1 MVIYE
6 TCFGEVQKQEGL
18 NKTFKAGRFHSPES
32 TAIKFYIYIY
42 FFFTKMKPDGGKHD
56 YFG

>member
-6 TCFGEVQKQEGL
+6 TRFGEVQKQEGL

-42 FFFTKMKPDGGKHD
+42 FSTKMKPDGGKHD